1 MRKIFSY
8 VLKALLFIGIV
19 YAEPES
25 KVEALEG
32 KKRESSL
39 DKKIRQELK
48 NKELKNKELKNK
60 ELKNKEL
67 KNKEL
72 KNKELKNKELKNKEL
87 KNKELKNKEL
97 KNKEEKKNTE
107 EKKEIKAKRKPRAEV
122 HHGDAKN
129 PTQKIT
135 PSKIK
140 EGTKGVQNQGT
151 QNQGVQNNAPKLEEK
166 ETTPQTLEKKG
177 SSPSSQF
184 NSIFGNPNDATNNTL
199 EDKVVGG
206 ISLLVN
212 GSPITLYQIQEEQ
225 KKSKVSKAQA
235 RDRLIAERIKNQEIE
250 RLKIHVGDDKLDQEM
265 AMMAQ
270 QQGMDLDRFKQMLMA
285 EGHYKLYRDQLKEH
299 LEMQELLRNILLT
312 NVDTSSETK
321 MREYYNKHKDQ
332 FSIPT
337 EIETVRYTSTNQE
350 DLERAMADPNLE
362 VPGVSKANEKIE
374 MKTLNPQIAQVFIS
388 HEQGSFTPIMNG
400 GGGQFITFY
409 IKEKK
414 GKNEVSFSQA
424 KQFIAQK
431 LVEESKD
438 KILEEHF
445 EKLRVK
451 SRIVMIRE

>member
-8 VLKALLFIGIV
+8 VLKALLFFGIAH
-19 YAEPES
+19 AEPES

-32 KKRESSL
+32 KKQESSL

-60 ELKNKEL
+60 E
-67 KNKEL
+67 
-72 KNKELKNKELKNKEL
+72 
-87 KNKELKNKEL
+87 
-97 KNKEEKKNTE
+97 EKKNAE

-122 HHGDAKN
+122 HHGDSKN
-129 PTQKIT
+129 PAQKIT
-135 PSKIK
+135 PPKIK
-140 EGTKGVQNQGT
+140 EGAKGMQNQ
-151 QNQGVQNNAPKLEEK
+151 NMQNNAPKPEEK
-166 ETTPQTLEKKG
+166 ETTPQILEKNKG
-177 SSPSSQF
+177 ASPSSQF
-184 NSIFGNPNDATNNTL
+184 NSIFGNPNDAAGNTL

-225 KKSKVSKAQA
+225 EKSKVSKAQA

-250 RLKIHVGDDKLDQEM
+250 RLKIHVDDDKLDQEM

-270 QQGMDLDRFKQMLMA
+270 QQGMDLDHFKQMLMA

-321 MREYYNKHKDQ
+321 MREYYNKHKEQ

-350 DLERAMADPNLE
+350 DLERAMSNPNLE

>member
-8 VLKALLFIGIV
+8 ISKVLLFIGVV
-19 YAEPES
+19 YAEPDS

-32 KKRESSL
+32 RKQESSL

-48 NKELKNKELKNK
+48 SKELKNKD
-60 ELKNKEL
+60 
-67 KNKEL
+67 
-72 KNKELKNKELKNKEL
+72 
-87 KNKELKNKEL
+87 L

-107 EKKEIKAKRKPRAEV
+107 EKKTTKTRAKPRAEV

-129 PTQKIT
+129 PTPKIT
-135 PSKIK
+135 PPKIK
-140 EGTKGVQNQGT
+140 GSGKGVQNQGM
-151 QNQGVQNNAPKLEEK
+151 QNQGVQNNAPKPEK
-166 ETTPQTLEKKG
+166 KDTTPQATEKNKET
-177 SSPSSQF
+177 SPSSQF
-184 NSIFGNPNDATNNTL
+184 NSIFGNPNNATNNTL

-225 KKSKVSKAQA
+225 EKSKVSKAQA

-250 RLKIHVGDDKLDQEM
+250 RLKIHVDDDKLDQEM

-270 QQGMDLDRFKQMLMA
+270 QQGMDLDHFKQMLMA

-321 MREYYNKHKDQ
+321 MREYYNKHKEQ

-350 DLERAMADPNLE
+350 DLERAMSNPNLE

-388 HEQGSFTPIMNG
+388 HEQGSFTPVMNG

>member
-32 KKRESSL
+32 RKQESSL

-48 NKELKNKELKNK
+48 NKDLKNK
-60 ELKNKEL
+60 
-67 KNKEL
+67 
-72 KNKELKNKELKNKEL
+72 
-87 KNKELKNKEL
+87 
-97 KNKEEKKNTE
+97 KEEKKNPE
-107 EKKEIKAKRKPRAEV
+107 EKKETKAKRKPRAEV

-140 EGTKGVQNQGT
+140 EGAKGVQNQGT

-166 ETTPQTLEKKG
+166 ETTSQTLEKNKG
-177 SSPSSQF
+177 TSPSSQF
-184 NSIFGNPNDATNNTL
+184 NSIFGNPNNATNNTL

-235 RDRLIAERIKNQEIE
+235 RDRLIAEHIKNQEIE
-250 RLKIHVGDDKLDQEM
+250 RLKIHVDDDKLDQEM

-270 QQGMDLDRFKQMLMA
+270 QQGMDLDHFKQMLMA

-321 MREYYNKHKDQ
+321 MREYYNKHKEQ

-362 VPGVSKANEKIE
+362 IPGVSKANEKIE

-388 HEQGSFTPIMNG
+388 HEQGTFTPVMNG

>member
-32 KKRESSL
+32 RKQESSL

-48 NKELKNKELKNK
+48 NKDLKNK
-60 ELKNKEL
+60 
-67 KNKEL
+67 
-72 KNKELKNKELKNKEL
+72 
-87 KNKELKNKEL
+87 
-97 KNKEEKKNTE
+97 KEEKKNTE
-107 EKKEIKAKRKPRAEV
+107 EKKEVKAKRKPRAEV

-140 EGTKGVQNQGT
+140 EGAKGVQNQGT
-151 QNQGVQNNAPKLEEK
+151 QNQGVQNNVPKLEEK
-166 ETTPQTLEKKG
+166 ETTSQTLEKNKET
-177 SSPSSQF
+177 SPSSQF
-184 NSIFGNPNDATNNTL
+184 NSIFGNPNNATNNTL

-250 RLKIHVGDDKLDQEM
+250 RLKIHVDDDKLDQEM

-270 QQGMDLDRFKQMLMA
+270 QQGMDLDHFKQMLMA

-321 MREYYNKHKDQ
+321 MREYYNKHKEQ

-337 EIETVRYTSTNQE
+337 EIETVRYTSTSQE

-362 VPGVSKANEKIE
+362 IPGVSKANEKIE

-388 HEQGSFTPIMNG
+388 HEQGSFTPVMNG

>member
-8 VLKALLFIGIV
+8 ISKALLFIGVV
-19 YAEPES
+19 YAEPDS

-32 KKRESSL
+32 RKQESFL

-48 NKELKNKELKNK
+48 SKELKNKD
-60 ELKNKEL
+60 
-67 KNKEL
+67 
-72 KNKELKNKELKNKEL
+72 
-87 KNKELKNKEL
+87 L
-97 KNKEEKKNTE
+97 KNKEEKKTT
-107 EKKEIKAKRKPRAEV
+107 KTRAKPRAEV
-122 HHGDAKN
+122 HHGDTKN
-129 PTQKIT
+129 PTPKIT
-135 PSKIK
+135 PPKIK
-140 EGTKGVQNQGT
+140 GSGKGV
-151 QNQGVQNNAPKLEEK
+151 QNQGVQNNAPKPEK
-166 ETTPQTLEKKG
+166 KDTTPQATEKNKET
-177 SSPSSQF
+177 SPSSQF
-184 NSIFGNPNDATNNTL
+184 NSIFGNPNNATNNTL

-225 KKSKVSKAQA
+225 EKSKVSKAQA

-250 RLKIHVGDDKLDQEM
+250 RLKIHVDDDKLDQEM

-270 QQGMDLDRFKQMLMA
+270 QQGMDLDHFKQMLMA

-321 MREYYNKHKDQ
+321 MREYYNKHKEQ

-350 DLERAMADPNLE
+350 DLERAMSNPNLE

-388 HEQGSFTPIMNG
+388 HEQGSFTPVMNG

>member
-32 KKRESSL
+32 RKQESSL
-39 DKKIRQELK
+39 DKKIRQEIKNKDLK
-48 NKELKNKELKNK
+48 NKDLKNK
-60 ELKNKEL
+60 
-67 KNKEL
+67 
-72 KNKELKNKELKNKEL
+72 
-87 KNKELKNKEL
+87 
-97 KNKEEKKNTE
+97 KEEKKNTE
-107 EKKEIKAKRKPRAEV
+107 EKKETKAKRKPRAEV

-135 PSKIK
+135 PPKIK
-140 EGTKGVQNQGT
+140 EGAKGVQNQGT

-166 ETTPQTLEKKG
+166 ETTSQTLEKNKG
-177 SSPSSQF
+177 TSPSSQF
-184 NSIFGNPNDATNNTL
+184 NSIFGNPNDAANNTL

-250 RLKIHVGDDKLDQEM
+250 RLKIHVDDDKLDQEM

-270 QQGMDLDRFKQMLMA
+270 QQGMDLDHFKQMLMA

-321 MREYYNKHKDQ
+321 MREYYNKHKEQ

-337 EIETVRYTSTNQE
+337 EIETVRYTSTSQE

-362 VPGVSKANEKIE
+362 IPGVSKANEKIE

-388 HEQGSFTPIMNG
+388 HEQGSFTPVMNG

>member
-8 VLKALLFIGIV
+8 VLKALLFIGIAH
-19 YAEPES
+19 AEPES

-48 NKELKNKELKNK
+48 NKELKNKE
-60 ELKNKEL
+60 
-67 KNKEL
+67 
-72 KNKELKNKELKNKEL
+72 
-87 KNKELKNKEL
+87 
-97 KNKEEKKNTE
+97 EKKNPA

-140 EGTKGVQNQGT
+140 ESAKGVQNQGT

-166 ETTPQTLEKKG
+166 ETTSQTLEKNKG
-177 SSPSSQF
+177 ASPSSQF
-184 NSIFGNPNDATNNTL
+184 NSIFGNPNNAANNTL

-250 RLKIHVGDDKLDQEM
+250 RLKIHVDDDKLDQEM

-270 QQGMDLDRFKQMLMA
+270 QQGMDLDHFKQMLMA

-321 MREYYNKHKDQ
+321 MREYYNKHKEQ

-337 EIETVRYTSTNQE
+337 EIETVRYTSTSQE

-362 VPGVSKANEKIE
+362 IPGVSKANEKIE

-388 HEQGSFTPIMNG
+388 HEQGSFTPVMNG

>member
-8 VLKALLFIGIV
+8 VLKALLFFGIAH
-19 YAEPES
+19 AEPES
-25 KVEALEG
+25 KVEALER
-32 KKRESSL
+32 KKQESSL

-72 KNKELKNKELKNKEL
+72 KNKELKNKE
-87 KNKELKNKEL
+87 
-97 KNKEEKKNTE
+97 EKKNAE

-122 HHGDAKN
+122 HHGDSKN

-135 PSKIK
+135 PPKIK
-140 EGTKGVQNQGT
+140 GSSKGMQNQSM
-151 QNQGVQNNAPKLEEK
+151 QNNVPKPEEK
-166 ETTPQTLEKKG
+166 DTTSQILEKNKG
-177 SSPSSQF
+177 ASPSSQF
-184 NSIFGNPNDATNNTL
+184 NSIFGNPNDAAGRTL

-225 KKSKVSKAQA
+225 EKSKVSKAQA

-250 RLKIHVGDDKLDQEM
+250 RLKIHVDDDKLDQEM

-270 QQGMDLDRFKQMLMA
+270 QQGMDLDHFKQMLMA

-321 MREYYNKHKDQ
+321 MREYYNKHKEQ

-350 DLERAMADPNLE
+350 DLERAMSNPNLE

>member
-8 VLKALLFIGIV
+8 VLRALLFIGIV

-39 DKKIRQELK
+39 YKKIRQ
-48 NKELKNKELKNK
+48 
-60 ELKNKEL
+60 
-67 KNKEL
+67 
-72 KNKELKNKELKNKEL
+72 
-87 KNKELKNKEL
+87 ELKNKEL

-140 EGTKGVQNQGT
+140 EGAKGVQNQGT
-151 QNQGVQNNAPKLEEK
+151 QNQGVQNNVPKSEEK
-166 ETTPQTLEKKG
+166 DTTSQATEKNKET
-177 SSPSSQF
+177 SPSSQF
-184 NSIFGNPNDATNNTL
+184 NSIFGNPNNAANNTL

-225 KKSKVSKAQA
+225 EKSKVSKAQA

-250 RLKIHVGDDKLDQEM
+250 RLKIHVDDDKLDQEM

-270 QQGMDLDRFKQMLMA
+270 QQGMDLDHFKQMLMA

-321 MREYYNKHKDQ
+321 MREYYNKHKEQ

-337 EIETVRYTSTNQE
+337 EIETVRYTSTSQE

-362 VPGVSKANEKIE
+362 IPGVSKANEKIE

-388 HEQGSFTPIMNG
+388 HEQGSFTPVMNG

>member
-8 VLKALLFIGIV
+8 VLKALLLVKVV
-19 YAEPES
+19 YAAPES

-32 KKRESSL
+32 RKQESSL

-48 NKELKNKELKNK
+48 NKDLKNK
-60 ELKNKEL
+60 
-67 KNKEL
+67 
-72 KNKELKNKELKNKEL
+72 
-87 KNKELKNKEL
+87 
-97 KNKEEKKNTE
+97 KEEKKNTA
-107 EKKEIKAKRKPRAEV
+107 EKKETKAKRKPRAEV

-140 EGTKGVQNQGT
+140 EGAKGVQNQGT

-166 ETTPQTLEKKG
+166 ETISQTLEKNKG
-177 SSPSSQF
+177 TSPSSQF
-184 NSIFGNPNDATNNTL
+184 NSIFGNPNNATNNTL

-250 RLKIHVGDDKLDQEM
+250 RLKIHVDDDKLDQEM

-270 QQGMDLDRFKQMLMA
+270 QQGMDLDHFKQMLMA

-321 MREYYNKHKDQ
+321 MREYYNKHKEQ

-350 DLERAMADPNLE
+350 DLERAMSNPNLE

-388 HEQGSFTPIMNG
+388 HEQGSFTPVMNG

>member
-8 VLKALLFIGIV
+8 VLRALLFLGIA

-32 KKRESSL
+32 KKQEPSL
-39 DKKIRQELK
+39 DKKIRQ
-48 NKELKNKELKNK
+48 
-60 ELKNKEL
+60 
-67 KNKEL
+67 
-72 KNKELKNKELKNKEL
+72 EL

-107 EKKEIKAKRKPRAEV
+107 EKKEIKSKRKPRAEV
-122 HHGDAKN
+122 HHGDSKN
-129 PTQKIT
+129 PAQKIT
-135 PSKIK
+135 PPKIK
-140 EGTKGVQNQGT
+140 ESKKALQNQSD
-151 QNQGVQNNAPKLEEK
+151 QNNTIKPKD
-166 ETTPQTLEKKG
+166 TTPQILEKNKG

-184 NSIFGNPNDATNNTL
+184 NSIFGNPNDATNKTL

-225 KKSKVSKAQA
+225 EKSKVSKAQA

-250 RLKIHVGDDKLDQEM
+250 RLKIHVDDDKLDQEM

-270 QQGMDLDRFKQMLMA
+270 QQGMDLDHFKQMLMA

-321 MREYYNKHKDQ
+321 MREYYNKHKEQ

-362 VPGVSKANEKIE
+362 IPGVSKANEKIE

-388 HEQGSFTPIMNG
+388 HEQGTFTPVMNG

>member
-8 VLKALLFIGIV
+8 VLKALLFFGIAH
-19 YAEPES
+19 AEPES
-25 KVEALEG
+25 KVEALER
-32 KKRESSL
+32 KKQESSL

-48 NKELKNKELKNK
+48 NKELKNKE
-60 ELKNKEL
+60 
-67 KNKEL
+67 
-72 KNKELKNKELKNKEL
+72 
-87 KNKELKNKEL
+87 
-97 KNKEEKKNTE
+97 
-107 EKKEIKAKRKPRAEV
+107 EKKEIKTKRKPRAEV
-122 HHGDAKN
+122 HHGDSKN

-135 PSKIK
+135 PPKIK
-140 EGTKGVQNQGT
+140 GSSKGMQNQSM
-151 QNQGVQNNAPKLEEK
+151 QNNVPKPEEK
-166 ETTPQTLEKKG
+166 DTTSQILEKNKG
-177 SSPSSQF
+177 ASPSSQF
-184 NSIFGNPNDATNNTL
+184 NSIFGNPNDAAGRTL

-225 KKSKVSKAQA
+225 EKSKVSKAQA

-250 RLKIHVGDDKLDQEM
+250 RLKIHVDDDKLDQEM

-270 QQGMDLDRFKQMLMA
+270 QQGMDLDHFKQMLMA

-321 MREYYNKHKDQ
+321 MREYYNKHKEQ

-350 DLERAMADPNLE
+350 DLERAMSNPNLE

>member
-32 KKRESSL
+32 RKQESSL
-39 DKKIRQELK
+39 DKKIRQEIKNKDLK
-48 NKELKNKELKNK
+48 NKDLKNK
-60 ELKNKEL
+60 
-67 KNKEL
+67 
-72 KNKELKNKELKNKEL
+72 
-87 KNKELKNKEL
+87 
-97 KNKEEKKNTE
+97 KEEKKNTE
-107 EKKEIKAKRKPRAEV
+107 EKKETKAKRKPRAEV

-140 EGTKGVQNQGT
+140 KSAKGM
-151 QNQGVQNNAPKLEEK
+151 QNNAPKLEEK
-166 ETTPQTLEKKG
+166 ETTPQTLEKNKG
-177 SSPSSQF
+177 TSPSSQF
-184 NSIFGNPNDATNNTL
+184 NSIFGNPNNATNNTL

-225 KKSKVSKAQA
+225 EKSKVSKAQA

-250 RLKIHVGDDKLDQEM
+250 RLKIHVDDDKLDQEM

-270 QQGMDLDRFKQMLMA
+270 QQGMDLDHFKQMLMA

-321 MREYYNKHKDQ
+321 MREYYNKHKEQ

-337 EIETVRYTSTNQE
+337 EIETVRYTSTSQE

-362 VPGVSKANEKIE
+362 IPGVSKANEKIE

-388 HEQGSFTPIMNG
+388 HEQGSFTPVMNG

>member
-8 VLKALLFIGIV
+8 ISKVLLFIGVV
-19 YAEPES
+19 YAEPDS

-32 KKRESSL
+32 RKQEFSL

-48 NKELKNKELKNK
+48 NKD
-60 ELKNKEL
+60 
-67 KNKEL
+67 
-72 KNKELKNKELKNKEL
+72 
-87 KNKELKNKEL
+87 L

-107 EKKEIKAKRKPRAEV
+107 EKKTTKTRAKPRAEV
-122 HHGDAKN
+122 HHGDSKN
-129 PTQKIT
+129 PAPKIT
-135 PSKIK
+135 PPKIK
-140 EGTKGVQNQGT
+140 GSAKGVQNQGT
-151 QNQGVQNNAPKLEEK
+151 QNQGVQNNAPKPEK
-166 ETTPQTLEKKG
+166 KDTTPQATEKNKET
-177 SSPSSQF
+177 SPSSQF
-184 NSIFGNPNDATNNTL
+184 NSIFGNPNNATNNTL

-225 KKSKVSKAQA
+225 EKSKVSKAQA

-250 RLKIHVGDDKLDQEM
+250 RLKIHVDDDKLDQEM

-270 QQGMDLDRFKQMLMA
+270 QQGMDLDHFKQMLMA

-321 MREYYNKHKDQ
+321 MREYYNKHKEQ

-350 DLERAMADPNLE
+350 DLERAMSNPNLE

-388 HEQGSFTPIMNG
+388 HEQGSFTPVMNG

>member
-8 VLKALLFIGIV
+8 ISKVLLFIGVV
-19 YAEPES
+19 YAEPDS

-32 KKRESSL
+32 RKQESSL

-48 NKELKNKELKNK
+48 NKD
-60 ELKNKEL
+60 
-67 KNKEL
+67 
-72 KNKELKNKELKNKEL
+72 
-87 KNKELKNKEL
+87 L

-107 EKKEIKAKRKPRAEV
+107 EKKTTKTRAKPRAEV

-135 PSKIK
+135 PPKIK
-140 EGTKGVQNQGT
+140 ESAKGVQNQGT
-151 QNQGVQNNAPKLEEK
+151 QNQGVQNNAPKPEKKDTIPQATEKNK
-166 ETTPQTLEKKG
+166 ET
-177 SSPSSQF
+177 SPSSQF
-184 NSIFGNPNDATNNTL
+184 NSIFGNPNNATNNTL

-225 KKSKVSKAQA
+225 EKSKVSKAQA
-235 RDRLIAERIKNQEIE
+235 RDRLIAEHIKNQEIE
-250 RLKIHVGDDKLDQEM
+250 RLKIHVDDDKLDQEM

-270 QQGMDLDRFKQMLMA
+270 QQGMDLDHFKQMLMA

-321 MREYYNKHKDQ
+321 MREYYNKHKEQ

-350 DLERAMADPNLE
+350 DLERAMSNPNLE

-388 HEQGSFTPIMNG
+388 HEQGSFTPVMNG

>member
-8 VLKALLFIGIV
+8 VLRALLLFRVV

-32 KKRESSL
+32 RKQESSL
-39 DKKIRQELK
+39 DKKIRQEIKDKDLK
-48 NKELKNKELKNK
+48 NKDLKNK
-60 ELKNKEL
+60 
-67 KNKEL
+67 
-72 KNKELKNKELKNKEL
+72 
-87 KNKELKNKEL
+87 
-97 KNKEEKKNTE
+97 KEEKKNPE
-107 EKKEIKAKRKPRAEV
+107 EKKETKAKRKPRAEV

-140 EGTKGVQNQGT
+140 EGAKGVQNQGT

-166 ETTPQTLEKKG
+166 ETTSQTLEKNKET
-177 SSPSSQF
+177 SPGSQF
-184 NSIFGNPNDATNNTL
+184 NSIFGNPNNATNNTL

-250 RLKIHVGDDKLDQEM
+250 RLKIHVDDDKLDQEM

-270 QQGMDLDRFKQMLMA
+270 QQGMDLDHFKQMLMA

-321 MREYYNKHKDQ
+321 MREYYNKHKEQ

-362 VPGVSKANEKIE
+362 IPGVSKANEKIE

-388 HEQGSFTPIMNG
+388 HEQGSFTPVMNG

>member
-32 KKRESSL
+32 RKQESSL

-48 NKELKNKELKNK
+48 NKDLKNK
-60 ELKNKEL
+60 
-67 KNKEL
+67 
-72 KNKELKNKELKNKEL
+72 
-87 KNKELKNKEL
+87 
-97 KNKEEKKNTE
+97 KEEKKNTE
-107 EKKEIKAKRKPRAEV
+107 EKKETKAKRKPRAEV

-140 EGTKGVQNQGT
+140 EGAKGVQNQGT

-166 ETTPQTLEKKG
+166 ETTSQTLEKNKG
-177 SSPSSQF
+177 ASPGSQF
-184 NSIFGNPNDATNNTL
+184 NSIFGNPNNATNNTL

-250 RLKIHVGDDKLDQEM
+250 RLKIHVDDDKLDQEM

-270 QQGMDLDRFKQMLMA
+270 QQGMDLDHFKQMLMA

-321 MREYYNKHKDQ
+321 MREYYNKHKEQ

-337 EIETVRYTSTNQE
+337 EIETVRYTSTSQE

-362 VPGVSKANEKIE
+362 IPGVSKANEKIE

-388 HEQGSFTPIMNG
+388 HEQGSFTPVMNG

>member
-8 VLKALLFIGIV
+8 ISKVLLFIGVV
-19 YAEPES
+19 YAEPDS

-32 KKRESSL
+32 RKQESSL

-48 NKELKNKELKNK
+48 NKDLKNK
-60 ELKNKEL
+60 
-67 KNKEL
+67 
-72 KNKELKNKELKNKEL
+72 
-87 KNKELKNKEL
+87 
-97 KNKEEKKNTE
+97 KEEKKNPE
-107 EKKEIKAKRKPRAEV
+107 EKKETKAKRKPRAEV

-135 PSKIK
+135 PPKIK
-140 EGTKGVQNQGT
+140 EGAKGVQNQGT
-151 QNQGVQNNAPKLEEK
+151 QNQGVQNNAPKPEK
-166 ETTPQTLEKKG
+166 KDTTPQATEKNKET
-177 SSPSSQF
+177 SPSSQF
-184 NSIFGNPNDATNNTL
+184 NSIFGNPNNATNNTL

-225 KKSKVSKAQA
+225 EKSKVSKAQA

-250 RLKIHVGDDKLDQEM
+250 RLKIHVDDDKLDQEM

-270 QQGMDLDRFKQMLMA
+270 QQGMDLDHFKQMLMA

-321 MREYYNKHKDQ
+321 MREYYNKHKEQ

-350 DLERAMADPNLE
+350 DLERAMSNPNLE

>member
-8 VLKALLFIGIV
+8 VLKALLFFGIA
-19 YAEPES
+19 YADPES

-32 KKRESSL
+32 KKQEPSL
-39 DKKIRQELK
+39 DKKIRQ
-48 NKELKNKELKNK
+48 
-60 ELKNKEL
+60 
-67 KNKEL
+67 
-72 KNKELKNKELKNKEL
+72 EL

-122 HHGDAKN
+122 HHGDSKN
-129 PTQKIT
+129 PAQKIT
-135 PSKIK
+135 PPKIK
-140 EGTKGVQNQGT
+140 EGAKGMQNQSM
-151 QNQGVQNNAPKLEEK
+151 QNNAPKPEEK
-166 ETTPQTLEKKG
+166 ETTPQILEKNKG
-177 SSPSSQF
+177 ASPSSQF
-184 NSIFGNPNDATNNTL
+184 NSIFGNPNDAAGNTL

-225 KKSKVSKAQA
+225 EKSKVSKAQA

-250 RLKIHVGDDKLDQEM
+250 RLKIHVDDDKLDQEM

-270 QQGMDLDRFKQMLMA
+270 QQGMDLDHFKQMLMA

-321 MREYYNKHKDQ
+321 MREYYNKHKEQ

-350 DLERAMADPNLE
+350 DLERAMSNPNLE

-388 HEQGSFTPIMNG
+388 HEQGSFTPVMNG

>member
-32 KKRESSL
+32 RKQESSL
-39 DKKIRQELK
+39 DKKIRQEIKNKDLK
-48 NKELKNKELKNK
+48 NK
-60 ELKNKEL
+60 
-67 KNKEL
+67 
-72 KNKELKNKELKNKEL
+72 
-87 KNKELKNKEL
+87 
-97 KNKEEKKNTE
+97 KEEKKNPE

-140 EGTKGVQNQGT
+140 EGAKGVQNQGT

-166 ETTPQTLEKKG
+166 ETTSQTLEKNKG

-184 NSIFGNPNDATNNTL
+184 NSIFGNPNNATNNTL

-235 RDRLIAERIKNQEIE
+235 RDRLIAEHIKNQEIE
-250 RLKIHVGDDKLDQEM
+250 RLKIHVDDDKLDQEM

-270 QQGMDLDRFKQMLMA
+270 QQGMDLDHFKQMLMA

-321 MREYYNKHKDQ
+321 MREYYNKHKEQ

-362 VPGVSKANEKIE
+362 IPGVSKANEKIE

-388 HEQGSFTPIMNG
+388 HEQGSFTPVMNG

>member
-1 MRKIFSY
+1 MKKIFSY
-8 VLKALLFIGIV
+8 VLKALLFFGIAH
-19 YAEPES
+19 AEPES

-32 KKRESSL
+32 KKQESSL

-60 ELKNKEL
+60 E
-67 KNKEL
+67 
-72 KNKELKNKELKNKEL
+72 
-87 KNKELKNKEL
+87 
-97 KNKEEKKNTE
+97 EKKNAE

-122 HHGDAKN
+122 HHGDSKN
-129 PTQKIT
+129 PAQKIT
-135 PSKIK
+135 SPKITPPKIK
-140 EGTKGVQNQGT
+140 GSKKALQNQSD
-151 QNQGVQNNAPKLEEK
+151 QNNAIKPQEK
-166 ETTPQTLEKKG
+166 TTQTTEKKG
-177 SSPSSQF
+177 VSPSSQF

-225 KKSKVSKAQA
+225 EKSKVSKAQA

-250 RLKIHVGDDKLDQEM
+250 RLKIHVDDDKLDQEM

-270 QQGMDLDRFKQMLMA
+270 QQGMDLDHFKQMLMA

-321 MREYYNKHKDQ
+321 MREYYNKHKEQ

-350 DLERAMADPNLE
+350 DLERAMSNPNLE

>member
-8 VLKALLFIGIV
+8 VLKALLFFGIAH
-19 YAEPES
+19 AEPES

-32 KKRESSL
+32 NKQESSL

-60 ELKNKEL
+60 ELKNKE
-67 KNKEL
+67 
-72 KNKELKNKELKNKEL
+72 
-87 KNKELKNKEL
+87 
-97 KNKEEKKNTE
+97 EKKNAE
-107 EKKEIKAKRKPRAEV
+107 EKKEVKAKRKPRAEV
-122 HHGDAKN
+122 HHGDSKN
-129 PTQKIT
+129 PAQRIT
-135 PSKIK
+135 PPKIK
-140 EGTKGVQNQGT
+140 ESPKGMQNQDM
-151 QNQGVQNNAPKLEEK
+151 QNNAPKPEEK
-166 ETTPQTLEKKG
+166 DTTSQILEKNKG
-177 SSPSSQF
+177 ATPSSQF
-184 NSIFGNPNDATNNTL
+184 NSIFGNPDAANSTL

-225 KKSKVSKAQA
+225 EKSKVSKAQA

-250 RLKIHVGDDKLDQEM
+250 RLKIHVDDDKLDQEM

-270 QQGMDLDRFKQMLMA
+270 QQGMDLDHFKQMLMA

-321 MREYYNKHKDQ
+321 MREYYNKHKEQ

-388 HEQGSFTPIMNG
+388 HEQGSFTPVMNG

>member
-32 KKRESSL
+32 RKQESSL

-48 NKELKNKELKNK
+48 NKDLKNKELKNK
-60 ELKNKEL
+60 
-67 KNKEL
+67 
-72 KNKELKNKELKNKEL
+72 
-87 KNKELKNKEL
+87 
-97 KNKEEKKNTE
+97 KEEKKNPE
-107 EKKEIKAKRKPRAEV
+107 EKKETKPKRKPRAEV

-140 EGTKGVQNQGT
+140 EGAKGVQNQGT

-166 ETTPQTLEKKG
+166 ETTSQTLEKNKG
-177 SSPSSQF
+177 TSPSSQF
-184 NSIFGNPNDATNNTL
+184 NSIFGNPNNAANNTL

-225 KKSKVSKAQA
+225 EKSKVSKAQA

-250 RLKIHVGDDKLDQEM
+250 RLKIHVDDDKLDQEM

-270 QQGMDLDRFKQMLMA
+270 QQGMDLDHFKQMLMA

-321 MREYYNKHKDQ
+321 MREYYNKHKEQ

-362 VPGVSKANEKIE
+362 IPGVSKANEKIE

-388 HEQGSFTPIMNG
+388 HEQGSFTPVMNG

>member
-32 KKRESSL
+32 RKQESSL
-39 DKKIRQELK
+39 DKKIRQEMKNKDLK
-48 NKELKNKELKNK
+48 NK
-60 ELKNKEL
+60 
-67 KNKEL
+67 
-72 KNKELKNKELKNKEL
+72 
-87 KNKELKNKEL
+87 
-97 KNKEEKKNTE
+97 KEEKKNPE
-107 EKKEIKAKRKPRAEV
+107 EKKETKAKRKPRAEV

-135 PSKIK
+135 PPKIK
-140 EGTKGVQNQGT
+140 EGAKGVQNQGT

-166 ETTPQTLEKKG
+166 ETTSQTLEKNKG
-177 SSPSSQF
+177 TSPSSQF
-184 NSIFGNPNDATNNTL
+184 NSIFGNPNDAAGNTL

-225 KKSKVSKAQA
+225 EKSKVSKAQA

-250 RLKIHVGDDKLDQEM
+250 RLKIHVDDDKLDQEM

-270 QQGMDLDRFKQMLMA
+270 QQGMDLDHFKQMLMA

-321 MREYYNKHKDQ
+321 MREYYNKHKEQ

-350 DLERAMADPNLE
+350 DLERAMSNPNLE

-388 HEQGSFTPIMNG
+388 HEQGSFTPVMNG

>member
-32 KKRESSL
+32 RKQESSL

-48 NKELKNKELKNK
+48 NKDLKNK
-60 ELKNKEL
+60 
-67 KNKEL
+67 
-72 KNKELKNKELKNKEL
+72 
-87 KNKELKNKEL
+87 
-97 KNKEEKKNTE
+97 KEEKKNPE

-135 PSKIK
+135 PPKIK
-140 EGTKGVQNQGT
+140 EGAKGVQNQGM
-151 QNQGVQNNAPKLEEK
+151 QNQSMQNNVPKPEEK
-166 ETTPQTLEKKG
+166 ETTPQTLEKNKG
-177 SSPSSQF
+177 TSPSSQF
-184 NSIFGNPNDATNNTL
+184 NSIFGNPNNATNNTL

-225 KKSKVSKAQA
+225 EKSKVSKAQA

-250 RLKIHVGDDKLDQEM
+250 RLKIHVDDDKLDQEM

-270 QQGMDLDRFKQMLMA
+270 QQGMDLDHFKQMLMA
-285 EGHYKLYRDQLKEH
+285 EGHYKLYRNQLKEH

-321 MREYYNKHKDQ
+321 MREYYNKHKEQ

-362 VPGVSKANEKIE
+362 IPGVSKANEKIE

-388 HEQGSFTPIMNG
+388 HEQGSFTPVMNG

>member
-48 NKELKNKELKNK
+48 NKELKNKE
-60 ELKNKEL
+60 
-67 KNKEL
+67 
-72 KNKELKNKELKNKEL
+72 
-87 KNKELKNKEL
+87 
-97 KNKEEKKNTE
+97 EKKNTE

-122 HHGDAKN
+122 HHGDFKN
-129 PTQKIT
+129 PAQKIT
-135 PSKIK
+135 PPKIK
-140 EGTKGVQNQGT
+140 ESAKGMQNQST
-151 QNQGVQNNAPKLEEK
+151 QNQGVQNNVPKLEEK
-166 ETTPQTLEKKG
+166 ETTSQTLEKKG
-177 SSPSSQF
+177 ASPNSQF
-184 NSIFGNPNDATNNTL
+184 NSIFGNPNDAANSTL

-250 RLKIHVGDDKLDQEM
+250 RLKIHVDDDKLDQEM

-270 QQGMDLDRFKQMLMA
+270 QQGMDLDHFKQMLMA

-321 MREYYNKHKDQ
+321 MREYYNKHKEQ

-362 VPGVSKANEKIE
+362 IPGVSKANEKIE

-388 HEQGSFTPIMNG
+388 HEQGSFTPVMNG

>member
-8 VLKALLFIGIV
+8 VLKALLFFGIA

-32 KKRESSL
+32 KKQESSL

-60 ELKNKEL
+60 ELKNKE
-67 KNKEL
+67 
-72 KNKELKNKELKNKEL
+72 
-87 KNKELKNKEL
+87 
-97 KNKEEKKNTE
+97 EKKNAE

-135 PSKIK
+135 PPKIK
-140 EGTKGVQNQGT
+140 GSAKGMQNQSM
-151 QNQGVQNNAPKLEEK
+151 QNNAPKLEEK
-166 ETTPQTLEKKG
+166 DTTSQILEKNKG
-177 SSPSSQF
+177 TSPSSQF
-184 NSIFGNPNDATNNTL
+184 NSIFGNPNDAANSTL

-225 KKSKVSKAQA
+225 EKSKVSKAQA

-250 RLKIHVGDDKLDQEM
+250 RLKIHVDDDKLDQEM

-270 QQGMDLDRFKQMLMA
+270 QQGMDLDHFKQMLMA

-321 MREYYNKHKDQ
+321 MREYYNKHKEQ

-350 DLERAMADPNLE
+350 DLERAMSNPNLE

-388 HEQGSFTPIMNG
+388 HEQGSFTPVMNG

>member
-8 VLKALLFIGIV
+8 VLRALLFIGIV

-60 ELKNKEL
+60 E
-67 KNKEL
+67 
-72 KNKELKNKELKNKEL
+72 
-87 KNKELKNKEL
+87 
-97 KNKEEKKNTE
+97 EKKNPE
-107 EKKEIKAKRKPRAEV
+107 EKKETKAKRKPRAEV

-140 EGTKGVQNQGT
+140 EGAKGVQNQGT
-151 QNQGVQNNAPKLEEK
+151 QNQGVQNNVPKLEEK
-166 ETTPQTLEKKG
+166 ETISQTLEKNKG
-177 SSPSSQF
+177 TSPSSQF
-184 NSIFGNPNDATNNTL
+184 NSIFGNPNDATGNTL

-225 KKSKVSKAQA
+225 EKSKVSKAQA

-250 RLKIHVGDDKLDQEM
+250 RLKIHVDDDKLDQEM

-270 QQGMDLDRFKQMLMA
+270 QQGMDLDHFKQMLMA

-321 MREYYNKHKDQ
+321 MREYYNKHKEQ

-362 VPGVSKANEKIE
+362 IPGVSKANEKIE

>member
-8 VLKALLFIGIV
+8 VLKALLFFGIAH
-19 YAEPES
+19 AEPES

-32 KKRESSL
+32 KKQESSL

-60 ELKNKEL
+60 E
-67 KNKEL
+67 
-72 KNKELKNKELKNKEL
+72 
-87 KNKELKNKEL
+87 
-97 KNKEEKKNTE
+97 

-122 HHGDAKN
+122 HHGDSKN
-129 PTQKIT
+129 PAQKIT
-135 PSKIK
+135 SPKIK
-140 EGTKGVQNQGT
+140 ESSKGMQNQDM
-151 QNQGVQNNAPKLEEK
+151 QNNAPKSEEK
-166 ETTPQTLEKKG
+166 DTTSQTLEKNKG
-177 SSPSSQF
+177 ASPSSQF
-184 NSIFGNPNDATNNTL
+184 NSIFGNPNDAAGSTL

-225 KKSKVSKAQA
+225 EKSKVSKAQA

-250 RLKIHVGDDKLDQEM
+250 RLKIHVDDDKLDQEM

-270 QQGMDLDRFKQMLMA
+270 QQGMDLDHFKQMLMA

-321 MREYYNKHKDQ
+321 MREYYNKHKEQ

-350 DLERAMADPNLE
+350 DLERAMSNPNLE

>member
-8 VLKALLFIGIV
+8 ISKVLLFIGVV
-19 YAEPES
+19 YAEPDS

-32 KKRESSL
+32 RKQESSL

-48 NKELKNKELKNK
+48 NKELKNKE
-60 ELKNKEL
+60 
-67 KNKEL
+67 
-72 KNKELKNKELKNKEL
+72 
-87 KNKELKNKEL
+87 
-97 KNKEEKKNTE
+97 EKKNTE
-107 EKKEIKAKRKPRAEV
+107 EKKTTKTRAKPRAEV
-122 HHGDAKN
+122 HHGDSKN
-129 PTQKIT
+129 PAPKIT
-135 PSKIK
+135 PPKIK
-140 EGTKGVQNQGT
+140 GSSKGVQNQGT
-151 QNQGVQNNAPKLEEK
+151 QNQGVQSNAPKPEK
-166 ETTPQTLEKKG
+166 KDTTPQATEKNKET
-177 SSPSSQF
+177 SPSSQF
-184 NSIFGNPNDATNNTL
+184 NSIFGNPNNATNNTL

-225 KKSKVSKAQA
+225 EKSKVSKAQA

-250 RLKIHVGDDKLDQEM
+250 RLKIHVDDDKLDQEM

-270 QQGMDLDRFKQMLMA
+270 QQGMDLDHFKQMLMA

-321 MREYYNKHKDQ
+321 MREYYNKHKEQ

-350 DLERAMADPNLE
+350 DLERAMSNPNLE

-388 HEQGSFTPIMNG
+388 HEQGSFTPVMNG

>member
-32 KKRESSL
+32 RKQESSL
-39 DKKIRQELK
+39 DKKIRQEIKNKDLK
-48 NKELKNKELKNK
+48 NKDLKNK
-60 ELKNKEL
+60 
-67 KNKEL
+67 
-72 KNKELKNKELKNKEL
+72 
-87 KNKELKNKEL
+87 
-97 KNKEEKKNTE
+97 KEEKKNPE
-107 EKKEIKAKRKPRAEV
+107 EKKETKAKRKPRAEV

-140 EGTKGVQNQGT
+140 EGAKGVQNQGT

-166 ETTPQTLEKKG
+166 ETTSQTLEKNKG
-177 SSPSSQF
+177 ASPSSQF
-184 NSIFGNPNDATNNTL
+184 NSIFGNPNNAANNTL

-250 RLKIHVGDDKLDQEM
+250 RLKIHVDDDKLDQEM

-270 QQGMDLDRFKQMLMA
+270 QQGMDLDHFKQMLMA

-321 MREYYNKHKDQ
+321 MREYYNKHKEQ

-362 VPGVSKANEKIE
+362 IPGVSKANEKIE

-388 HEQGSFTPIMNG
+388 HEQGSFTPVMNG

>member
-8 VLKALLFIGIV
+8 VLKALLFFGIAH
-19 YAEPES
+19 AESES

-32 KKRESSL
+32 KKQESSL

-60 ELKNKEL
+60 EEKKNA
-67 KNKEL
+67 
-72 KNKELKNKELKNKEL
+72 
-87 KNKELKNKEL
+87 
-97 KNKEEKKNTE
+97 EEKKTT
-107 EKKEIKAKRKPRAEV
+107 KTRAKPRAEV
-122 HHGDAKN
+122 HHGDSKN
-129 PTQKIT
+129 PAQKIT
-135 PSKIK
+135 SPKITPPKIK
-140 EGTKGVQNQGT
+140 GSKKALQNQSD
-151 QNQGVQNNAPKLEEK
+151 QNNAIKPKEK
-166 ETTPQTLEKKG
+166 TTQTTEKKEV
-177 SSPSSQF
+177 SPSSQF
-184 NSIFGNPNDATNNTL
+184 NSIFGNPNDATSNTL

-225 KKSKVSKAQA
+225 EKSKVSKAQA

-250 RLKIHVGDDKLDQEM
+250 RLKIHVDDDKLDQEM

-270 QQGMDLDRFKQMLMA
+270 QQGMDLDHFKQMLMA

-321 MREYYNKHKDQ
+321 MREYYNKHKEQ

-350 DLERAMADPNLE
+350 DLERAMSNPNLE

-388 HEQGSFTPIMNG
+388 HEQGSFTPVMNG

>member
-8 VLKALLFIGIV
+8 ISKVLLFIGVV
-19 YAEPES
+19 YAEPDS

-32 KKRESSL
+32 RKQESSL

-48 NKELKNKELKNK
+48 SKELKNKD
-60 ELKNKEL
+60 
-67 KNKEL
+67 
-72 KNKELKNKELKNKEL
+72 
-87 KNKELKNKEL
+87 L

-107 EKKEIKAKRKPRAEV
+107 EKKTTKTRAKPRAEV

-129 PTQKIT
+129 PTPKIT

-140 EGTKGVQNQGT
+140 EGTKGVQNQGA
-151 QNQGVQNNAPKLEEK
+151 QNQGVQNNAPKPEK
-166 ETTPQTLEKKG
+166 KDTTPQATEKNKET
-177 SSPSSQF
+177 SPSSQF
-184 NSIFGNPNDATNNTL
+184 NSIFGNPNNATNNTL

-225 KKSKVSKAQA
+225 EKSKVSKAQA

-250 RLKIHVGDDKLDQEM
+250 RLKIHVDDDKLDQEM

-270 QQGMDLDRFKQMLMA
+270 QQGMDLDHFKQMLMA

-321 MREYYNKHKDQ
+321 MREYYNKHKEQ

-350 DLERAMADPNLE
+350 DLERAMSNPNLE

-388 HEQGSFTPIMNG
+388 HEQGSFTPVMNG

>member
-8 VLKALLFIGIV
+8 ISKVLLFIGVV
-19 YAEPES
+19 YAEPDS

-32 KKRESSL
+32 RKQESSL

-60 ELKNKEL
+60 DLKNKD
-67 KNKEL
+67 
-72 KNKELKNKELKNKEL
+72 
-87 KNKELKNKEL
+87 L
-97 KNKEEKKNTE
+97 KNKEEKK
-107 EKKEIKAKRKPRAEV
+107 EIKAQRKPRAEV

-129 PTQKIT
+129 PTPKIT
-135 PSKIK
+135 PPKIK
-140 EGTKGVQNQGT
+140 GSSKGVQNQGT
-151 QNQGVQNNAPKLEEK
+151 QNQGVQNNAPKPEK
-166 ETTPQTLEKKG
+166 KDTTPQATEKNKET
-177 SSPSSQF
+177 SPSSQF
-184 NSIFGNPNDATNNTL
+184 NSIFGNPNNAANNTL

-225 KKSKVSKAQA
+225 EKSKVSKAQA

-250 RLKIHVGDDKLDQEM
+250 RLKIHVDDDKLDQEM

-270 QQGMDLDRFKQMLMA
+270 QQGMDLDHFKQMLMA

-321 MREYYNKHKDQ
+321 MREYYNKHKEQ

-388 HEQGSFTPIMNG
+388 HEQGSFTPVMNG

>member
-8 VLKALLFIGIV
+8 VLKALLFIGIA

-60 ELKNKEL
+60 E
-67 KNKEL
+67 
-72 KNKELKNKELKNKEL
+72 
-87 KNKELKNKEL
+87 
-97 KNKEEKKNTE
+97 EKKNTE

-122 HHGDAKN
+122 HHGDSKN
-129 PTQKIT
+129 PAQKIT
-135 PSKIK
+135 PPKIK
-140 EGTKGVQNQGT
+140 EGAKGMQNQ
-151 QNQGVQNNAPKLEEK
+151 NMQNNAPKPEEK
-166 ETTPQTLEKKG
+166 DTTPQILEKNKG

-184 NSIFGNPNDATNNTL
+184 NSIFGNPNEAAGNTL

-225 KKSKVSKAQA
+225 EKSKVSKAQA

-250 RLKIHVGDDKLDQEM
+250 RLKIHVDDDKLDQEM

-270 QQGMDLDRFKQMLMA
+270 QQGMDLDHFKQMLMA

-321 MREYYNKHKDQ
+321 MREYYNKHKEQ

-350 DLERAMADPNLE
+350 DLERAMSNPNLE

-388 HEQGSFTPIMNG
+388 HEQGSFTPVMNG

>member
-32 KKRESSL
+32 RKQESSL
-39 DKKIRQELK
+39 DKKIRQEIKNKDLK
-48 NKELKNKELKNK
+48 NK
-60 ELKNKEL
+60 
-67 KNKEL
+67 
-72 KNKELKNKELKNKEL
+72 
-87 KNKELKNKEL
+87 
-97 KNKEEKKNTE
+97 KEEKKNPE
-107 EKKEIKAKRKPRAEV
+107 EKKETKAKRKPRAEV

-140 EGTKGVQNQGT
+140 EGAKGVQNQGT

-166 ETTPQTLEKKG
+166 ETTSQTLEKNKG
-177 SSPSSQF
+177 ASPSSQF
-184 NSIFGNPNDATNNTL
+184 NSIFGNPNNATNNTL

-250 RLKIHVGDDKLDQEM
+250 RLKIHVDDDKLDQEM

-270 QQGMDLDRFKQMLMA
+270 QQGMDLDHFKQMLMA

-321 MREYYNKHKDQ
+321 MREYYNKHKEQ

-337 EIETVRYTSTNQE
+337 EIETVRYTSTSQE

-362 VPGVSKANEKIE
+362 IPGVSKANEKIE

-388 HEQGSFTPIMNG
+388 HEQGSFTPVMNG

>member
-8 VLKALLFIGIV
+8 VLKALLLV
-19 YAEPES
+19 KVAYAAPES

-32 KKRESSL
+32 RKQEYSL

-48 NKELKNKELKNK
+48 NKELKNKDLKNK
-60 ELKNKEL
+60 
-67 KNKEL
+67 
-72 KNKELKNKELKNKEL
+72 
-87 KNKELKNKEL
+87 
-97 KNKEEKKNTE
+97 KEEKKNTE
-107 EKKEIKAKRKPRAEV
+107 EKKETKAKRKPRAEV

-140 EGTKGVQNQGT
+140 ESAKGVQNQGT
-151 QNQGVQNNAPKLEEK
+151 QNQGVQNNVPKLEEK
-166 ETTPQTLEKKG
+166 ETISQTLEKNKG
-177 SSPSSQF
+177 TNPSSQF
-184 NSIFGNPNDATNNTL
+184 NSIFGNPNGAANNTL

-225 KKSKVSKAQA
+225 EKSKVSKAQA

-250 RLKIHVGDDKLDQEM
+250 RLKIHVDDDKLDQEM

-270 QQGMDLDRFKQMLMA
+270 QQGMDLDHFKQMLMA

-321 MREYYNKHKDQ
+321 MREYYNKHKEQ

-362 VPGVSKANEKIE
+362 IPGVSKANEKIE

-388 HEQGSFTPIMNG
+388 HEQGSFTPVMNG

>member
-8 VLKALLFIGIV
+8 ISKVLLFIGVV
-19 YAEPES
+19 YAEPDS

-32 KKRESSL
+32 RKQESSL

-48 NKELKNKELKNK
+48 NKD
-60 ELKNKEL
+60 
-67 KNKEL
+67 
-72 KNKELKNKELKNKEL
+72 
-87 KNKELKNKEL
+87 L

-107 EKKEIKAKRKPRAEV
+107 EKKTTKTRAKPRAEV
-122 HHGDAKN
+122 HHGDTKN
-129 PTQKIT
+129 PAPKIT
-135 PSKIK
+135 PPKIK
-140 EGTKGVQNQGT
+140 GSGKGVQNQGM
-151 QNQGVQNNAPKLEEK
+151 QNQGVQNNAPKPEK
-166 ETTPQTLEKKG
+166 KDTTPQATEKNKET
-177 SSPSSQF
+177 SPSSQF
-184 NSIFGNPNDATNNTL
+184 NSIFGNPNNATNNTL

-225 KKSKVSKAQA
+225 EKSKVSKAQA

-250 RLKIHVGDDKLDQEM
+250 RLKIHVDDDKLDQEM

-270 QQGMDLDRFKQMLMA
+270 QQGMDLDHFKQMLMA

-321 MREYYNKHKDQ
+321 MREYYNKHKEQ

-350 DLERAMADPNLE
+350 DLERAMSNPNLE

-388 HEQGSFTPIMNG
+388 HEQGSFTPVMNG

>member
-48 NKELKNKELKNK
+48 NKDLKNK
-60 ELKNKEL
+60 
-67 KNKEL
+67 
-72 KNKELKNKELKNKEL
+72 
-87 KNKELKNKEL
+87 
-97 KNKEEKKNTE
+97 KEEKKNTE
-107 EKKEIKAKRKPRAEV
+107 EKKETKAKRKPRAEV

-135 PSKIK
+135 PPKIK

-151 QNQGVQNNAPKLEEK
+151 QNQGVQSNAPKLEEK
-166 ETTPQTLEKKG
+166 ETTSQTLEKNKG
-177 SSPSSQF
+177 TSPSSQF
-184 NSIFGNPNDATNNTL
+184 NSIFGNPNNAANNTL

-250 RLKIHVGDDKLDQEM
+250 RLKIHVDDDKLDQEM

-270 QQGMDLDRFKQMLMA
+270 QQGMDLDHFKQMLMA

-321 MREYYNKHKDQ
+321 MREYYNKHKEQ

-337 EIETVRYTSTNQE
+337 EIETVRYTSTSQE

-362 VPGVSKANEKIE
+362 IPGVSKANEKIE

-388 HEQGSFTPIMNG
+388 HEQGSFTPVMNG

>member
-8 VLKALLFIGIV
+8 VLKALLLFRVV

-32 KKRESSL
+32 RKQDSSL

-60 ELKNKEL
+60 E
-67 KNKEL
+67 
-72 KNKELKNKELKNKEL
+72 
-87 KNKELKNKEL
+87 
-97 KNKEEKKNTE
+97 EKKNAE
-107 EKKEIKAKRKPRAEV
+107 EKKETKAKRKPRAEV

-140 EGTKGVQNQGT
+140 EGAKGVQNQGT

-166 ETTPQTLEKKG
+166 ETTSQTLEKNKG
-177 SSPSSQF
+177 TSPSSQF
-184 NSIFGNPNDATNNTL
+184 NSIFGNPNNATNNTL

-250 RLKIHVGDDKLDQEM
+250 RLKIHVDDDKLDQEM

-270 QQGMDLDRFKQMLMA
+270 QQGMDLDHFKQMLMA

-321 MREYYNKHKDQ
+321 MREYYNKHKEQ

-337 EIETVRYTSTNQE
+337 EIETVRYTSTSQE

-362 VPGVSKANEKIE
+362 IPGVSKANEKIE

-388 HEQGSFTPIMNG
+388 HEQGSFTPVMNG